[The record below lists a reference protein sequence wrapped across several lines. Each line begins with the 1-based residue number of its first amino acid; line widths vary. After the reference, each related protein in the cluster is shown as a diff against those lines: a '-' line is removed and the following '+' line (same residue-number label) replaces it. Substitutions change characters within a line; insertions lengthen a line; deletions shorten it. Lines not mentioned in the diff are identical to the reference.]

1 MKVSD
6 EKIILSLL
14 QTGSPKATAKELGI
28 TETTIYNRRRKPSFK
43 ERYQSMQD
51 DLLESASA
59 MLKARM
65 HKAIRTAE
73 RVLDDPE
80 SSGQTKL
87 NASQMILNTG
97 LRYNEQADILRRLKA
112 LEDATKADE

>member
-6 EKIILSLL
+6 EKVIMSLL
-14 QTGSPKATAKELGI
+14 ETGSPKATAKELGVS
-28 TETTIYNRRRKPSFK
+28 ESTIHNRKRKESFK
-43 ERYQSMQD
+43 ELYRSMQD

-73 RVLDDPE
+73 RVLDDPD
-80 SSGQTKL
+80 SSGQVKL
-87 NASQMILNTG
+87 NASQMLLSMG
-97 LRYNEQADILRRLKA
+97 LKYGEQADLLARIKA
-112 LEDATKADE
+112 LEDAQKANE